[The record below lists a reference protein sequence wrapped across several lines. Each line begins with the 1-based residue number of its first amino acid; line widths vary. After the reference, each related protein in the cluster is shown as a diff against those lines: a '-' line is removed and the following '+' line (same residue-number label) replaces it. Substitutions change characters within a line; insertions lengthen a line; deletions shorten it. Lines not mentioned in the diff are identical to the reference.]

1 MIVFIKIPINIE
13 LLSNYSYNIVVT
25 KIIYTYKIQKRAY
38 LKIYIIYNLNMEN
51 DIVIDVPCRNVFGMT
66 ANYLKKLH
74 DEDIPDTLVS
84 FKTETYCYAETSVTI
99 MEFHRITYADYH
111 GTVDNGSTA
120 TKI

>member
-1 MIVFIKIPINIE
+1 M
-13 LLSNYSYNIVVT
+13 T
-25 KIIYTYKIQKRAY
+25 
-38 LKIYIIYNLNMEN
+38 
-51 DIVIDVPCRNVFGMT
+51 IDVPCRNVFGMT

-74 DEDIPDTLVS
+74 DEDIPDSLVS
-84 FKTETYCYAETSVTI
+84 FKTETYCYEETSVTI